1 MEGKVQ
7 KESARIKAAFSLALS
22 EMRYG
27 RGCQESNPVFVE
39 LQEAGMEL
47 RAGTEKHFHFEW
59 NIRDVDECHI
69 YITNKLNDVSD
80 GQFRFTFFSSSSALP
95 RSMLTLIA
103 FRMTGLNMT
112 LLQKTGDFFV

>member
-7 KESARIKAAFSLALS
+7 AESARIKAAFSLAIS

-69 YITNKLNDVSD
+69 YITNKLNGHRYHVSVVSPAALYVDVYRIQDD
-80 GQFRFTFFSSSSALP
+80 GTEHD
-95 RSMLTLIA
+95 A
-103 FRMTGLNMT
+103 FAENG
-112 LLQKTGDFFV
+112 